1 MSNNIRLRFAPSP
14 TGPLHI
20 GGLRTALYN
29 FLISKSLGGKFI
41 IRIED
46 TDRKRFDQRAEKHIL
61 DSLEWCGII
70 PDEGPLNGGNYG
82 PYRQSERKE
91 IYQKKIKKL
100 IENGDAYYAFDKTDE
115 LDKQRKLSEKRGE
128 TFIYN
133 WENRSKFK
141 NSFTL
146 SEEETK
152 NLIRSGDYV
161 IRYKTYNEGEQ
172 NDIVVSDEIR
182 GEIKINLK
190 LLDDKIIF
198 KKDGMPTYHFA
209 NVVDDYEMKISHVV
223 RGEEWLPSLAL
234 HFLLYKSFNWNPPK
248 FAHLPLILKPTG
260 KGKLSKRD
268 GEKYGIPVYPIT
280 WEGSSKKFEGFR
292 EVGFENSSLIN
303 FISLIGWN
311 PGDEKEIFSLD
322 ELIKS
327 FDIKRIIK
335 GGAKYDYDKAIWFN
349 QEHLKKITSDD
360 IFKHI
365 EKGIDNNELVNENK
379 IDTLISLAKERVSF
393 KKEIFDECLNIIS
406 YSEDDI
412 LENMKKINF
421 TDHILKIIK
430 DFIKN
435 LKEFKNS
442 NSVKLKENYFNKLK
456 ENNIKIG
463 DGMKSLR
470 VMITG
475 KISGPD
481 LFTILEIIKREIL
494 IIRLEK
500 SIKIINDQNRNY

>member
-29 FLISKSLGGKFI
+29 FLISKGLNGKFI
-41 IRIED
+41 VRIED
-46 TDRKRFDQRAEKHIL
+46 TDRNRFDQKAEKHIL
-61 DSLEWCGII
+61 DSLDWCGII
-70 PDEGPLNGGNYG
+70 PDEGPLNGGDYG

-91 IYQKKIKKL
+91 YYKKRINELIKSG
-100 IENGDAYYAFDKTDE
+100 NAYYAFDKSDE
-115 LDKQRKLSEKRGE
+115 LDNQRKKSEIKGE

-133 WENRSKFK
+133 WENRSNFK
-141 NSFTL
+141 NSLTL
-146 SEEETK
+146 SPEETK
-152 NLIRSGDYV
+152 KLILKDDYV
-161 IRYKTYNEGEQ
+161 VRFKTYNIGEK
-172 NDIVVSDEIR
+172 NEIIVSDDVR
-182 GEIKINLK
+182 GDIKVDLK

-209 NVVDDYEMKISHVV
+209 NVVDDYDMKISHVV

-234 HFLLYKSFNWNPPK
+234 HFLIYKSFNWKPPK

-268 GEKYGIPVYPIT
+268 GEKYGIPIYPIT

-292 EVGFENSSLIN
+292 EVGFENCSLIN

-311 PGDEKEIFSLD
+311 PGDEREIFTLD
-322 ELIKS
+322 ELIKA

-335 GGAKYDYDKAIWFN
+335 GGAKYDYEKAIWFN
-349 QEHLKKITSDD
+349 QEHLKRISLDD
-360 IFKHI
+360 IHRDI
-365 EKGIDNNELVNENK
+365 ENELDKNELVYENK
-379 IDTLISLAKERVSF
+379 MNILISLAKERVRF
-393 KKEIFDECLNIIS
+393 KKEIFNECLNIIS
-406 YSEDDI
+406 YAEEDL
-412 LENMKKINF
+412 LENIKKINF
-421 TDHILKIIK
+421 TDNILKALIGFVK
-430 DFIKN
+430 S
-435 LKEFKNS
+435 LKEFQNS
-442 NSVKLKENYFNKLK
+442 NSFELKENYFNKLK

-481 LFTILEIIKREIL
+481 LFTILEIIKRKVI
-494 IIRLEK
+494 IIRLEN
-500 SIKIINDQNRNY
+500 SIKIIND

>member
-46 TDRKRFDQRAEKHIL
+46 TDRNRFDQRAEKHIH
-61 DSLEWCGII
+61 DSLDWCGII
-70 PDEGPLNGGNYG
+70 PDEGPLNGGDYG

-91 IYQKKIKKL
+91 NYLQRIQEL
-100 IENGDAYYAFDKTDE
+100 IESGDAYYAFDKTDE
-115 LDKQRKLSEKRGE
+115 LDDQRKESEKKGE

-133 WENRSKFK
+133 WENRKNFK
-141 NSFTL
+141 NSLTL

-152 NLIRSGDYV
+152 YLIAKGDYV
-161 IRYKTYNEGEQ
+161 VRYKIYNEGEQ
-172 NDIVVSDEIR
+172 NEIVISDEIR
-182 GEIKINLK
+182 GDIKVNLK

-209 NVVDDYEMKISHVV
+209 NVIDDYEMKISHVV

-234 HFLLYKSFNWNPPK
+234 HILLYKSFNWNPPK

-280 WEGSSKKFEGFR
+280 WEDSSKKFEGFR

-322 ELIKS
+322 ELIKA

-349 QEHLKKITSDD
+349 QEHLKKITSND
-360 IFKHI
+360 IYKDL
-365 EKGIDNNELVNENK
+365 EKEIDKNELVNENK
-379 IDTLISLAKERVSF
+379 ITTLISLAKERVNF
-393 KKEIFDECLNIIS
+393 KKEIFNECLNIIS
-406 YSEDDI
+406 YAEGDI

-421 TDHILKIIK
+421 TDHILKTIK
-430 DFIKN
+430 GFIKS
-435 LKEFKNS
+435 LKESKNIK
-442 NSVKLKENYFNKLK
+442 SVELKENYFNQLK

-470 VMITG
+470 VMMTG

-481 LFTILEIIKREIL
+481 LFTILEIIKRDVL

-500 SIKIINDQNRNY
+500 SIKIIND